1 VASRL
6 RSIEAES
13 APYLDEESE
22 PVSAVVAW
30 EEEANGTI
38 RFDVL
43 VEGIAVNVMVY
54 VRMGFEDA
62 GAAET

>member
-1 VASRL
+1 M
-6 RSIEAES
+6 
-13 APYLDEESE
+13 
-22 PVSAVVAW
+22 SAVVAW